1 MPEIIVCFKQVIDET
16 EIKIDRANNRIIL
29 EGAKT
34 KISDDDKNA
43 IEEAVRLREKNGGS
57 VTAVCVSSTD
67 VKKSAKEALAMGCD
81 RARLIVDSSFQDGDA
96 IGTSLI
102 LSKAIS

>member
-1 MPEIIVCFKQVIDET
+1 MPEIIVCFKQVIDES
-16 EIKIDRANNRIIL
+16 EIKIDKANNRIIL

-57 VTAVCVSSTD
+57 VTVCLRRLCRCE
-67 VKKSAKEALAMGCD
+67 KKCQRSA
-81 RARLIVDSSFQDGDA
+81 RDG
-96 IGTSLI
+96 L
-102 LSKAIS
+102 